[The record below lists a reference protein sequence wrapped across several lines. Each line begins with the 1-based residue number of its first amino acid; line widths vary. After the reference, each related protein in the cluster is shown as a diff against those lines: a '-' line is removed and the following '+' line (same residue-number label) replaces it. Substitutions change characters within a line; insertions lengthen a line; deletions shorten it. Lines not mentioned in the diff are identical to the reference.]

1 MSLLLPESLAA
12 HQALLSLFYPLRLH
26 LGAIAELILRF
37 RLILAE
43 LCNHRGLKLLLW
55 QILVHHLVLLQRQ
68 PWRDDFQSKTLIVLS
83 DSISETFLACLH
95 LNQV

>member
-1 MSLLLPESLAA
+1 MSLLLPQSLAA

-37 RLILAE
+37 RLILAK
-43 LCNHRGLKLLLW
+43 LCNHRSLKLLLR

-68 PWRDDFQSKTLIVLS
+68 PWRDDFQSKTLIVLR
-83 DSISETFLACLH
+83 DSISEAFLASLD
-95 LNQV
+95 LDQV